1 LLLEDLLTTTK
12 RTKERELTADLR
24 LLESERRSLESMSKV
39 GALTKRVHVESMK
52 NAYEAGFSKALECL
66 TGEETLTAEVLEE
79 LKVKCWEEWGLSS
92 AGDYDPRENKTVLE
106 KTSSGR
112 RGRPMGSSKKDSPK
126 QPEKGEHLSL
136 LPYDPEK
143 CRARSYNLG
152 WGAQCWR
159 YPVDGEDVCASC
171 LDRRDNPDRDF
182 WGFYD
187 ENLGSEMEHSKSGK
201 PHAWKILKQERA
213 EKKESEKELKK
224 NKLATK
230 KVAREEEIARKKA
243 EEEEIARKKAEEEE
257 IARKKAEEEEIAR
270 KKAEEEENCEI
281 VAEDSDQETQP
292 MDDDKNHYDDR
303 DMEEEF
309 EIIDVDGFSL
319 KWNKKTNQLLDPDDD
334 DEMGRMVLVD
344 GEWKPEIFD

>member
-1 LLLEDLLTTTK
+1 
-12 RTKERELTADLR
+12 
-24 LLESERRSLESMSKV
+24 MSKV

-224 NKLATK
+224 NKLAMK
-230 KVAREEEIARKKA
+230 KVTR
-243 EEEEIARKKAEEEE
+243 
-257 IARKKAEEEEIAR
+257 EEEIAR

-281 VAEDSDQETQP
+281 VAEDSDQETQS
-292 MDDDKNHYDDR
+292 MDDDNNHYDAR
-303 DMEEEF
+303 DMEDEF